1 MQPRREAAAGVL
13 AGSWSRG
20 EAVRLC
26 RQHSA
31 PCGPFTCRLLRLAR
45 TVDSSF
51 PRGLSLGQHM
61 AGSGMTT
68 PQPGPGIREAFPG
81 GTGQAAGGSTSL
93 QVEVLRTT
101 VTTTRAS
108 GKEPPANEGDIKDAG
123 SGRSPGGGHGNP
135 LQYSCPENP
144 QGRRSLAG
152 HTPWSR
158 KDSDTTEATWHA
170 YTHAPFS

>member
-1 MQPRREAAAGVL
+1 M
-13 AGSWSRG
+13 
-20 EAVRLC
+20 
-26 RQHSA
+26 
-31 PCGPFTCRLLRLAR
+31 
-45 TVDSSF
+45 DSSF

-108 GKEPPANEGDIKDAG
+108 GKEPPANVGDIKDAR

-144 QGRRSLAG
+144 QGQKSLAG
-152 HTPWSR
+152 YSPYR
-158 KDSDTTEATWHA
+158 CKESDTTEQLGMHVGNRTEGNGLVYSEKNHKQDRRKGERAA
-170 YTHAPFS
+170 LQNYKDCKGG